1 MWRKGIV
8 LSATFFS
15 LILLTLACKK
25 KDFPIGENTIDPEEL
40 LASGAV
46 DTFTL
51 ETYSIFKDSTISS
64 STLFGM
70 LGSYNDPE
78 FGTFNSEIYTQF
90 RLSGFNPNFGNLSSI
105 TVDSLVLALEYGGHY
120 GNKGIQTVE
129 VFEMDEDIYDDST
142 YYTFSEKQ
150 VKQSFG
156 SNNGDLVR
164 PGYSNIDFDVNH
176 LTVVGEDTLSGEQLR
191 IQLHPSLGKRL
202 MIDAMS
208 GAGYYDDN
216 EAFLSYFKGLKIRVN
231 NGAQAPGEGGI
242 FYFKL
247 TDPDSK
253 MTLYY
258 RENGVPRTFD
268 FLINSSCAHFNHV
281 DILNTAEVSSTID
294 DKVAGNDAFYAQS
307 CGVRAAL
314 RIPGLSNI
322 PKTAVIHKAIL
333 ELPVQHHFTSPY
345 TPGLGASIS
354 TVLEE
359 GSDDLYAVGSGS
371 YNDFSKS
378 IQADIRAYV
387 QSVVNGELE
396 NTHLVISTGF
406 HNTSADRIIFNGPGT
421 NNKDKPK
428 LYILYTEF

>member
-15 LILLTLACKK
+15 LMLLTQACKK
-25 KDFPIGENTIDPEEL
+25 KEFPVGENSISTEEL

-46 DTFTL
+46 DTFEL
-51 ETYSIFKDSTISS
+51 ETFSILKDSTISS

-70 LGSYNDPE
+70 LGSYNDPV

-90 RLSGFNPNFGNLSSI
+90 RLSGFNPDFGNLAGI

-120 GNKGIQTVE
+120 GDKGTQTVE
-129 VFEMDEDIYDDST
+129 VFELDEDIYDDST
-142 YYTFSEKQ
+142 YYTFTEKN
-150 VKQSFG
+150 VKSSFG
-156 SNNGDLVR
+156 SNSGDLVR
-164 PGYSNIDFDVNH
+164 PGYSNQYFDVNH
-176 LTVVGEDTLSGEQLR
+176 TTVVGNDTLTGSQLR

-202 MIDAMS
+202 IIDAMS
-208 GAGYYDDN
+208 GAGYFADN
-216 EAFLSYFKGLKIRVN
+216 DAFLNYFKGLKIRVN
-231 NGAQAPGEGGI
+231 NGSQAPSEGGI

-253 MTLYY
+253 MILYY
-258 RENGVPRTFD
+258 RENGIAKSFD

-281 DILNTAEVSSTID
+281 NITNTSEVTSTLD
-294 DKVAGNDAFYAQS
+294 DAVAGADVFYAQA
-307 CGVRAAL
+307 CGIRGAI

-322 PKTAVIHKAIL
+322 PKKSVIHKAIL
-333 ELPVQHHFTSPY
+333 ELPVQYHFTSPY

-354 TVLEE
+354 TVLEV
-359 GSDDLYAVGSGS
+359 GSDDLYAVASAS
-371 YNDFSKS
+371 YSDYSKS
-378 IQADIRAYV
+378 IQADLRAYV

-396 NTHLVISTGF
+396 NTHLVVSTGF
-406 HNTSADRIIFNGPGT
+406 HNTSADRIVFNGPAS
-421 NNKDKPK
+421 NNKNKPK